1 MKPGN
6 APNSR
11 SSSELEALLG
21 NALDCALEQDLQD
34 VVEFIVRA
42 IEVHVAATGNEA
54 TLDSTY
60 IRAVRSIETCSTD
73 SRPEQADQVR
83 FAPSAVHRRGRAN

>member
-6 APNSR
+6 VPSSR

-42 IEVHVAATGNEA
+42 IEVHVAVTGNEA

-60 IRAVRSIETCSTD
+60 IRAVRSIEPRSGNA
-73 SRPEQADQVR
+73 RAKQADGMRVV
-83 FAPSAVHRRGRAN
+83 PGAVRRGKRAN